1 MDAIDFRDE
10 FEDLY
15 MDYPELGGLILGFDG
30 GGSSRMSAEWLAAA
44 YENQIISETS
54 RGSGEKQ
61 RYRFS
66 LMEWLQ
72 QPPIRR
78 GWSDYRAINDEFY
91 AWLAEPTEEYP
102 MGIPNK
108 LVGAA
113 RPYVELRQSLVD
125 NLEARNPLWAEDYN
139 NQDPKWEK
147 RIEGMRVI
155 ADDDR
160 FIGRS
165 DIQALRD
172 YLAAR
177 DETTSMLA
185 EIKRGGGSA
194 KLDSSAPTNQALR
207 KTWETIVQDMLDNNP
222 TFRDIHERWFEF
234 DMLTSETW
242 PEDQRTRARIR

>member
-1 MDAIDFRDE
+1 
-10 FEDLY
+10 
-15 MDYPELGGLILGFDG
+15 
-30 GGSSRMSAEWLAAA
+30 
-44 YENQIISETS
+44 
-54 RGSGEKQ
+54 
-61 RYRFS
+61 
-66 LMEWLQ
+66 MEWLQ
-72 QPPIRR
+72 QPPIRQ

-113 RPYVELRQSLVD
+113 RPYVEVRQSLVD

-139 NQDPKWEK
+139 TQDPKWEK

-177 DETTSMLA
+177 DEITGMLA
-185 EIKRGGGSA
+185 EVKRGGGSA

-207 KTWETIVQDMLDNNP
+207 NTWETIVQDMLDNNP